1 MAPRDWT
8 MGKVHRLPS
17 TDDAEREAS
26 AWFAR
31 MNADDVT
38 ADDRARFEAWLDAN
52 AVNAKAY
59 SELSA
64 TWQDLVKS
72 GPLVRAVYFGQV
84 MNAAA
89 SPPARRRRWAV
100 AFVAAGIGAMALG
113 VTWNVY
119 RQKEETRFQTA
130 VGEQAAVALPDGS
143 SFDMNTNSRVGVDY
157 SAKTRVIHLERG
169 EAYFKVAHDTQRPF
183 WVRAGDY
190 WVRAVGTAFNVY
202 LRPTGVEVTVSE
214 GTVSVVNATE
224 NDSPPTDASQTQSA
238 AAVTAGEQADAHG
251 RAKVIHELNSAQLN
265 RLLAWRKSSLYF
277 QDQPLG
283 DVVNEL
289 MRYTT
294 LKIELGDEALRQVPV
309 GGTFQTSPEGAEALL
324 TMLHDG
330 FGATIRRDGEG
341 AHVYIEGPAKKG
353 LDQSLK

>member
-1 MAPRDWT
+1 
-8 MGKVHRLPS
+8 MGDVHRLPS
-17 TDDAEREAS
+17 TDDTEREAS

-38 ADDRARFEAWLDAN
+38 ADDHTRFEAWLRAHSC
-52 AVNAKAY
+52 NAKAY
-59 SELSA
+59 AELSA
-64 TWQDLVKS
+64 TWQELEKS

-84 MNAAA
+84 MNTA
-89 SPPARRRRWAV
+89 SVPPVPRRRWAIT
-100 AFVAAGIGAMALG
+100 AVAAGIAGVVLAGA
-113 VTWNVY
+113 WNLY
-119 RQKEETRFQTA
+119 RQNEETRFQTA
-130 VGEQAAVALPDGS
+130 IGEQAGVALADGS
-143 SFDMNTNSRVGVDY
+143 SFDLNTNSRIWVDY
-157 SAKTRVIHLERG
+157 SQRQRVIRLERG
-169 EAYFKVAHDTQRPF
+169 EAFFKVAHDTRRPF

-214 GTVSVVNATE
+214 GTVEVVNATADE
-224 NDSPPTDASQTQSA
+224 SPPSDAAITRSA
-238 AAVTAGEQADAHG
+238 AAVTAGEQADVHG
-251 RAKVIHELNSAQLN
+251 RAKVIHELNSAQLS

-283 DVVNEL
+283 EVVNEL

-294 LKIELGDEALRQVPV
+294 LKIDLDDALRQLPV

-330 FGATIRRDGEG
+330 FGTTIRRDGQD
-341 AHVYIEGPAKKG
+341 HVYIEGPAR
-353 LDQSLK
+353 

>member
-1 MAPRDWT
+1 
-8 MGKVHRLPS
+8 MGKLHRLPRAEQ
-17 TDDAEREAS
+17 TEREAS

-31 MNADDVT
+31 LGADDVT
-38 ADDRARFEAWLDAN
+38 AEDRAQFELWRDAHPYH
-52 AVNAKAY
+52 ARMFD
-59 SELSA
+59 ELSA
-64 TWQDLVKS
+64 TWQEIAKS
-72 GPLVRAVYFGQV
+72 GPLVRAVNFGQS

-89 SPPARRRRWAV
+89 RPATRRRLLWGAAAASIAMLVVGV
-100 AFVAAGIGAMALG
+100 A
-113 VTWNVY
+113 WNLY

-130 VGEQAAVALPDGS
+130 VGEQAAIALPDGS
-143 SFDMNTNSRVGVDY
+143 SFDLNTNSRVGVDY
-157 SAKTRVIHLERG
+157 SARSRVIHLERG

-224 NDSPPTDASQTQSA
+224 RDTPPTDPSVTQSA
-238 AAVTAGEQADAHG
+238 AAVTAGEQADARGH
-251 RAKVIHELNSAQLN
+251 AKVIHELNSTQLN

-283 DVVNEL
+283 EVVNEL

-294 LKIELGDEALRQVPV
+294 LKIELSDEALRQLPV

-324 TMLHDG
+324 TMLRDG
-330 FGATIRRDGEG
+330 FGASIRRDGQG
-341 AHVYIEGPAKKG
+341 HVYIEPPAK
-353 LDQSLK
+353 

>member
-1 MAPRDWT
+1 
-8 MGKVHRLPS
+8 MGKLHRLPRAEQ
-17 TDDAEREAS
+17 TEREAS

-31 MNADDVT
+31 LCADDVS
-38 ADDRARFEAWLDAN
+38 AEDRARFELWRDAHPYH
-52 AVNAKAY
+52 AKVFD
-59 SELSA
+59 ELSG
-64 TWQDLVKS
+64 TWQEIAKS
-72 GPLVRAVYFGQV
+72 GPLVRAVNFGQS

-89 SPPARRRRWAV
+89 QPATRRRLLWGAV
-100 AFVAAGIGAMALG
+100 AASVGILAVGVA
-113 VTWNVY
+113 WNLY

-143 SFDMNTNSRVGVDY
+143 SFDLNTNSRVGVDY
-157 SAKTRVIHLERG
+157 SARSRVIHLERG

-202 LRPTGVEVTVSE
+202 LRPSGVEVTVSE
-214 GTVSVVNATE
+214 GTVSVVNASE
-224 NDSPPTDASQTQSA
+224 QDSPPTEGSVQSA

-251 RAKVIHELNSAQLN
+251 RAKVIHELNSVQLN

-294 LKIELGDEALRQVPV
+294 LKIELSDEALRQLPV

-324 TMLHDG
+324 TMLRDG
-330 FGATIRRDGEG
+330 FGASIRRDGQG
-341 AHVYIEGPAKKG
+341 HVYIEPPGK
-353 LDQSLK
+353 